1 MHMLKE
7 LEQSGAIRIEDRR
20 IHIVVMMSGVSGHNL
35 MIKSAAD
42 VGKRPLFFAHCKL
55 FKADARSRLWEFF
68 KA

>member
-1 MHMLKE
+1 MHILKE
-7 LEQSGAIRIEDRR
+7 LEHSGAIRIEDRR

-42 VGKRPLFFAHCKL
+42 VRKRPLFFAQCEL
-55 FKADARSRLWEFF
+55 FKADSCSRLRKFF